1 MSNEPNGEPG
11 REDFERFMKQFL
23 ESGNLDPQE
32 LAKVA
37 GLGIDP
43 SQIAAIMSALTSAMT
58 TSNEGINWDLAKS
71 QAIAAVRAA
80 DKEIGSS
87 ESAALADAF
96 QIASLWLSEETE
108 LSTSESPKAYT
119 RGAWIQDAVSLFREL
134 AEPIANSMGKALT
147 ENLNQMLPEDSQFGA
162 NAAGLIRNAGATIF
176 AMQLG
181 QNMGKLASEA
191 IAAGE
196 IGIPVSARPGII
208 FQNLKEYGKDLEV
221 PISEL
226 TIYFALRELAIAALF
241 SNRPWLRE
249 QVVSQIREY
258 AAGLTVDVQQI
269 QNLAESFDPQ
279 NPAEFTFQIEQ
290 GGLLSQRTSEQQ
302 AALDRIEF
310 LLAVIEGWVEYVS
323 QSSGKRL
330 GKVLAL
336 TEAIRRRR
344 VSGGA
349 AERTFGTLLGLELRP
364 KLAREAASFW
374 QQVTE
379 QLGNTKRDQLW
390 SHPDLIP
397 TPEELD
403 NPALAI
409 ARIKGD
415 GDDFD
420 KALQDF
426 LS

>member
-1 MSNEPNGEPG
+1 M
-11 REDFERFMKQFL
+11 RQFL

-37 GLGIDP
+37 GLGVEP
-43 SQIAAIMSALTSAMT
+43 EQIAAIMSALTSAMT
-58 TSNEGINWDLAKS
+58 STGEGINWELAKS
-71 QAIAAVRAA
+71 QAIAAVRSS
-80 DKEIGSS
+80 DREIKAS
-87 ESAALADAF
+87 ESSALGDAF
-96 QIASLWLSEETE
+96 QIANLWLSEHTE
-108 LSTSESPKAYT
+108 MSSSENPKPYT
-119 RGAWIQDAVSLFREL
+119 RGTWIQDAVSLFREL
-134 AEPIANSMGKALT
+134 AEPIANSMGHALT
-147 ENLNQMLPEDSQFGA
+147 ENLGQVLPDQSEFGI

-181 QNMGKLASEA
+181 QNIGKLATEA

-196 IGIPVSARPGII
+196 IGIPVSARPGLI
-208 FQNLKEYGKDLEV
+208 FQNLTEYGKDLEV

-226 TIYFALRELAIAALF
+226 IIYFALRELATAALF

-249 QVVSQIREY
+249 QIVSQIRDY
-258 AAGLTVDVQQI
+258 AAGLKVDIQQI

-279 NPAEFTFQIEQ
+279 NPTEFTIQIEQ
-290 GGLLSQRTSEQQ
+290 GGLISQRTEEQQ

-310 LLAVIEGWVEYVS
+310 VLALIEGWIEYVAAS
-323 QSSGKRL
+323 AGKRL
-330 GKVLAL
+330 SKVVAI

-374 QQVTE
+374 QTITE
-379 QLGNTKRDQLW
+379 ALGDKARDQLW
-390 SHPDLIP
+390 SHPDLLP
-397 TPEELD
+397 TKEELD
-403 NPALAI
+403 NPDLAI
-409 ARIKGD
+409 ARITGN
-415 GDDFD
+415 GDDLD
-420 KALQDF
+420 KALRDF